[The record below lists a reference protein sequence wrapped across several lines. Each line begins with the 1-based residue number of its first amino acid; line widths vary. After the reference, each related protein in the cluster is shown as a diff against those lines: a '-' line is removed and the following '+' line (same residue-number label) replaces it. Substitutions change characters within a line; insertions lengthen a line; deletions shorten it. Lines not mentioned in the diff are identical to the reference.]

1 MRGSIHAVLGLVLLG
16 VTSFVSAKPFV
27 PAGDGEIVERL
38 PYRAGDPAQRELR
51 RLNEALRASPN
62 NVALATDAARR
73 SIEQG
78 RMTSD
83 PRYFGYARAAL
94 GAWWTD
100 ADAPTGILVL
110 RATLHQNQHRF
121 DLALADLDRVLNREP
136 RNGQARLTKAVVLQV
151 RGQFDAATRE
161 CRALA
166 SVAEAIVTATC
177 VAAVQSLNGEL
188 KPAYQRLSLVF
199 DQLSRQT
206 PALRGWVLSYLA
218 DMATRLG
225 EAKAAERHFLAALK
239 EEPNDAF
246 LLGAYA
252 DLLLDQRRAKE
263 VVTLLKGHD
272 RADGL
277 LLRLALAQR
286 ASGDSAWVSSRDAL
300 GARFAAAQLRNDRV
314 HLREESRFMLHLLDR
329 PAAAL
334 ELAVENWAIQK
345 EPADARLVLEAARA
359 ANQPQVAKEVSAWLA
374 KSRLED
380 VNLNLL

>member
-1 MRGSIHAVLGLVLLG
+1 MRVSIHAVLGLVLL
-16 VTSFVSAKPFV
+16 VIATFVNANPFV
-27 PAGDGEIVERL
+27 PADDDNILERL
-38 PYRAGDPAQRELR
+38 PYRAGDSAQRALR

-62 NVALATDAARR
+62 SVSLASEVARR
-73 SIEQG
+73 YIEQG
-78 RMTSD
+78 RLTSD
-83 PRYFGYARAAL
+83 PRYFGYARTAL
-94 GAWWTD
+94 GAWWND
-100 ADAPTGILVL
+100 ADAPTEILVL

-121 DLALADLDRVLNREP
+121 DLALADLDRVLNRDP

-151 RGQFDAATRE
+151 RGQFDAAARE

-166 SVAEAIVTATC
+166 GVAEAIVTATC

-199 DQLSRQT
+199 GQLPEQS
-206 PALRGWVLSYLA
+206 PALRSWVLSNLA

-239 EEPNDAF
+239 AEPNDAF

-252 DLLLDQRRAKE
+252 DLLLDQRRSKE
-263 VVTLLKGHD
+263 AVALLKSHD

-286 ASGDSAWVSSRDAL
+286 ASGDPGWLSARDAL

-359 ANQPQVAKEVSAWLA
+359 ANRPHVAKGVSAWLA
-374 KSRLED
+374 RSRLED
-380 VNLNLL
+380 VNLKQL